1 VDFSPKRGDRDFI
14 KPHKWAKTQK
24 SFKLG
29 GDYMEQGKC
38 RVLVALVLVLFSATL
53 LVSSNASAADA
64 IKLGFIADVSGIGA
78 PFYKSQKAG
87 LDMFIEEINAAGGIK
102 GKKLE
107 LIVRDSQLKP
117 DIGANQARELI
128 LSEKC
133 EFLIGP
139 TSSAV
144 ALAATKVA
152 KEFKKIIFFHTSNA
166 EALTTTAFQPYM
178 FQVVPNT
185 GIEGRGMAVVLSKKP
200 FKKYSLIGPDYA
212 YGHDQL
218 NSFKSE
224 MAKRRPDVEILDTI
238 WVKLGESNFSTFIPT
253 LMAKKPE
260 AIDAAFWGGQLS
272 AFIKQAKPY
281 GVFKEAPV
289 SSLFDL
295 DMLRATGPDMPE
307 GLTGYA
313 RAPFY
318 AIDTPQMKDFVKKY
332 YDKYKEWPA
341 DWAIMAYDGMIAL
354 TEAMKKADSTES
366 EKVVDVLGGLKFN
379 SLRGE
384 RYIRAEDHMANVGI
398 YSGVTTKSPD
408 YKEFLIMKDV
418 QAVPAEEV
426 WLSVEE
432 VQKRQS
438 EQK

>member
-1 VDFSPKRGDRDFI
+1 ML
-14 KPHKWAKTQK
+14 A
-24 SFKLG
+24 
-29 GDYMEQGKC
+29 
-38 RVLVALVLVLFSATL
+38 LVLFSAAFTL
-53 LVSSNASAADA
+53 GSNAIASDVV
-64 IKLGFIADVSGIGA
+64 KLGFIADVSGIGA

-87 LDMFIEEINAAGGIK
+87 LDMFIEEINAKGGIL

-107 LIVRDSQLKP
+107 LVVRDSQLKP

-144 ALAATKVA
+144 ALAVTKVS

-200 FKKYSLIGPDYA
+200 YKKYSLIGPDYA

-224 MAKRRPDVEILDTI
+224 MAKRRPDVQILDTV

-260 AIDAAFWGGQLS
+260 AINAAFWGGQLS
-272 AFIKQAKPY
+272 AFMKQAKPY

-295 DMLRATGPDMPE
+295 DMLRATGLDMPE

-318 AIDTPQMKDFVKKY
+318 AIDTPQMKEFTKKY
-332 YDKYKEWPA
+332 YEKNKEWPA

-354 TEAMKKADSTES
+354 TEAMKKANSVES

-384 RYIRAEDHMANVGI
+384 RFIRPEDHMANVGI
-398 YSGVTTKSPD
+398 YAGVTTKSPD
-408 YKEFLIMKDV
+408 YKTFLIMKDV
-418 QAVPAEEV
+418 QTVPAEEV

-432 VQKRQS
+432 IKKLQS

>member
-1 VDFSPKRGDRDFI
+1 MEHGKRRVFLTFAMAMFSMIFFI
-14 KPHKWAKTQK
+14 
-24 SFKLG
+24 
-29 GDYMEQGKC
+29 
-38 RVLVALVLVLFSATL
+38 
-53 LVSSNASAADA
+53 SSMASAADV

-78 PFYKSQKAG
+78 LFYKSQKAG

-200 FKKYSLIGPDYA
+200 YKKYSLIGPDYA

-218 NSFKSE
+218 NGFKSE
-224 MAKRRPDVEILDTI
+224 MAKLRPDVEILDTV

-253 LMAKKPE
+253 LMAKKPQ

-281 GVFKEAPV
+281 GLIKEAPI

-295 DMLRATGPDMPE
+295 DMLRATGLDMPE

-318 AIDTPQMKDFVKKY
+318 AIDTPQMKQFVKKY

-341 DWAIMAYDGMIAL
+341 DWAIMAYDGMIVL

-366 EKVVDVLGGLKFN
+366 EQVVKVLGGLKFN

-384 RYIRAEDHMANVGI
+384 RYIRAQDHMANVGI
-398 YSGVTTKSPD
+398 YAGVTAKSPD

-418 QAVPAEEV
+418 AEVPAEKV

-432 VQKRQS
+432 VKKLQA

>member
-1 VDFSPKRGDRDFI
+1 MEHG
-14 KPHKWAKTQK
+14 KW
-24 SFKLG
+24 
-29 GDYMEQGKC
+29 
-38 RVLVALVLVLFSATL
+38 RVLLTLSLVMLSCAF
-53 LVSSNASAADA
+53 LVSSSASASDV

-87 LDMFIEEINAAGGIK
+87 LDMFIEEINAAGGIL

-107 LIVRDSQLKP
+107 LVVRDAQLKP
-117 DIGANQARELI
+117 DVGANMARELI

-144 ALAATKVA
+144 ALAISKVS
-152 KEFKKIIFFHTSNA
+152 KEFKKVIFFHTSNA

-185 GIEGRGMAVVLSKKP
+185 GIEGRGMALVLSKKP
-200 FKKYSLIGPDYA
+200 YKKYSLIGPDYA

-218 NSFKSE
+218 NSFTKE
-224 MAKRRPDVEILDTI
+224 MAKRRPDVQILDTV

-253 LMAKKPE
+253 LLAKKPE
-260 AIDAAFWGGQLS
+260 AIYAAFWGGQLS
-272 AFIKQAKPY
+272 ALIKQAKPY
-281 GVFKEAPV
+281 GVFKQAPV
-289 SSLFDL
+289 SSLYDL
-295 DMLRATGPDMPE
+295 DMLRATGLDMPE

-318 AIDTPQMKDFVKKY
+318 AIDTPQMKVFVQKY
-332 YDKYKEWPA
+332 HEKFKDWPA
-341 DWAIMAYDGMIAL
+341 DWAIMAYDGMTAL
-354 TEAMKKADSTES
+354 TQAIKEAKSAES
-366 EKVVDVLGGLKFN
+366 EQVVKVLGGLKFN

-384 RYIRAEDHMANVGI
+384 RYIRPVDHMANVGI
-398 YSGVTTKSPD
+398 YAGVTAKSPEH
-408 YKEFLIMKDV
+408 KHFLIMKDV
-418 QAVPAEEV
+418 KEVPAEEV

-432 VQKRQS
+432 VKKLQA